1 MPLDSAI
8 PEKWEGRRTISE
20 VGAGG
25 ERRVE
30 ECKMA
35 GRKAR
40 GRKGTAG
47 KETQKEKLNVETPE
61 RVGKKV
67 TQNN

>member
-25 ERRVE
+25 GRREE

-40 GRKGTAG
+40 DHEERRR
-47 KETQKEKLNVETPE
+47 KETQ
-61 RVGKKV
+61 
-67 TQNN
+67 

>member
-25 ERRVE
+25 GRRE

-40 GRKGTAG
+40 GQ
-47 KETQKEKLNVETPE
+47 E
-61 RVGKKV
+61 
-67 TQNN
+67 